1 MTTPVPAS
9 TRRPA
14 CLSLIAALTQDRG
27 IGLEGQLL
35 VHLPEDLQH
44 FRRVTMGCPV
54 LMGRKTW
61 DSLPARF
68 RPLPGR
74 RNVVISRNRQ
84 TPCPGAE
91 VHTSLHAALEALSD
105 APKVFVIGG
114 AQIYALALP
123 WADELLLTEIDAQL
137 PADAFFPAWP
147 REAFDL
153 VQQQLPQAEGPTPP
167 VPYVFA
173 TYRRRH

>member
-1 MTTPVPAS
+1 MSMSAP

-14 CLSLIAALTQDRG
+14 CLSLIAALTRDGG
-27 IGLEGQLL
+27 IGLKGQLL

-54 LMGRKTW
+54 VMGRKTW
-61 DSLPARF
+61 DSLPPRF

-74 RNVVISRNRQ
+74 RNVVISRDGQ
-84 TPCPGAE
+84 TTCPGAE
-91 VHTSLHAALEALSD
+91 VHTSLEAALAALSD

-123 WADELLLTEIDAQL
+123 WADELVLTEIDAQV

-147 REAFDL
+147 REAFEL
-153 VQQQLPQAEGPTPP
+153 VQRLLPQAEGPSPP